1 MGTDRNVKQEAGHK
15 LYFKPNS
22 IISNH
27 ERETFA
33 YLSFQFLLCFACHFF
48 EAIFFFFDG
57 KP

>member
-27 ERETFA
+27 GRETFA

-48 EAIFFFFDG
+48 EAIFFFF
-57 KP
+57 